1 MARPVKNRYSRT
13 LALPRFL
20 IIPRK
25 IDRNLEGQTMPLSR
39 CVLSVHTNCHYP
51 PRYVSLLMTVMM
63 MMMIIALIFQAS
75 QVCVPIRP
83 KSQTKS
89 KVTTFQ
95 NMAFIKGENCQQSFV
110 RVTKAWCERAFNGNG
125 WITPWTSTQTIGA
138 AASWSPTFFW
148 RKCAFCSWEWVTGV
162 WFYTF
167 SRMSGNSRSRPF
179 PGMKASDSHSWIMG
193 IDFFISFPFLN
204 FENVFFPIP
213 FPFPKS
219 GNVFFYSLP
228 VLELWE

>member
-1 MARPVKNRYSRT
+1 MGLRVFIMANPVKNRYSRT

-83 KSQTKS
+83 NSQTKS
-89 KVTTFQ
+89 KVTAFQ
-95 NMAFIKGENCQQSFV
+95 NMAFIKGEKCQQSFV
-110 RVTKAWCERAFNGNG
+110 RVITKA
-125 WITPWTSTQTIGA
+125 
-138 AASWSPTFFW
+138 
-148 RKCAFCSWEWVTGV
+148 
-162 WFYTF
+162 
-167 SRMSGNSRSRPF
+167 
-179 PGMKASDSHSWIMG
+179 
-193 IDFFISFPFLN
+193 
-204 FENVFFPIP
+204 
-213 FPFPKS
+213 
-219 GNVFFYSLP
+219 
-228 VLELWE
+228 